1 VQVKRDFDR
10 IYAEEADPWAIGSA
24 SIPRYDR
31 YRDLLLARVHGGSL
45 LDIGCGLGAFLARFR
60 DDFEQLTGVET
71 AAEAIRRGREAHPG
85 IEFVHSGAERLAD
98 SGLDQRTFDAIV
110 VSDVASSGSRSRL
123 PVGGTE
129 PPGK

>member
-1 VQVKRDFDR
+1 MQVKRDFDR

-71 AAEAIRRGREAHPG
+71 AAEAIRRGRE
-85 IEFVHSGAERLAD
+85 
-98 SGLDQRTFDAIV
+98 RTR
-110 VSDVASSGSRSRL
+110 ASSSSTAAQSDSPTPAL
-123 PVGGTE
+123 ISAHSMPSW
-129 PPGK
+129 